1 MGRPGA
7 TITLI
12 SGLCRWVVRH
22 QEASCAET
30 RKYVPDEC
38 FIIAHSSYRIVVV
51 TQPLPGTNFTSCHE
65 GHPCIEPAFPECP
78 TPQRASPITSVNPRP
93 LCRECGAPMSGE
105 ADDFTA
111 HGAPVPLDRVD
122 LACSPTASYVL
133 VF

>member
-12 SGLCRWVVRH
+12 SGLCSWVVRH

-78 TPQRASPITSVNPRP
+78 TRRNARVQLHQSTRDRCAVSVGRP
-93 LCRECGAPMSGE
+93 
-105 ADDFTA
+105 
-111 HGAPVPLDRVD
+111 
-122 LACSPTASYVL
+122 
-133 VF
+133 